1 MKKNTNTLDRRVIK
15 TKRAIQK
22 AFAKLLSEKDVNDIT
37 VSDIAATA
45 DINRKTFYNY
55 YTGIYEVVD
64 EIENDIVRRFDEAV
78 TEIDLRNNVNTP
90 YMVFEKITSIIN
102 TDTDFFGYLMNMN
115 YNVSLTTKLVGL
127 LKDKT
132 RSILVQYL
140 DLPEDRME
148 LMLDYTI
155 SGYVAVYRAWF
166 NSDRSRPID
175 LISADISMLCF
186 KGVNGFLDIDVEE
199 AVK

>member
-1 MKKNTNTLDRRVIK
+1 MPKNERPIDRRIIK
-15 TKRAIQK
+15 TKRAIQN
-22 AFAKLLSEKDVNDIT
+22 AFAKLLSEKDINDIT

-55 YTGIYEVVD
+55 YAGIYEVVD
-64 EIENDIVRRFDEAV
+64 EIENDVVRRFDEAV
-78 TEIDLRNNVNTP
+78 TEIDLRNNVNSP
-90 YMVFEKITSIIN
+90 YMVFEKITDIIN
-102 TDTDFFGYLMNMN
+102 TDTEFFGYLMNMN
-115 YNVSLTTKLVGL
+115 YNVSLLTKLVSL

-148 LMLDYTI
+148 LMLEFTVTGI
-155 SGYVAVYRAWF
+155 VAVYRSWF

-175 LISADISMLCF
+175 SISADISELCF
-186 KGVNGFLDIDVEE
+186 KGVNGFLDINVEE

>member
-1 MKKNTNTLDRRVIK
+1 MQKDERTVDRRVIK

-22 AFAKLLSEKDVNDIT
+22 AFAKLLSEKNINDIT

-55 YTGIYEVVD
+55 YAGIYEVVD
-64 EIENDIVRRFDEAV
+64 EIENNIVRRFDEAV

-90 YMVFEKITSIIN
+90 YMVFDKITSIIN
-102 TDTDFFGYLMNMN
+102 TDMDFFGYLMNMN
-115 YNVSLTTKLVGL
+115 YNVSLSTKLVGL

-140 DLPEDRME
+140 DLPAERME
-148 LMLDYTI
+148 LMLEFVI
-155 SGYVAVYRAWF
+155 SGIVAVYSKWF
-166 NSDRSRPID
+166 NSDRTQPIEA
-175 LISADISMLCF
+175 ISADISELCF
-186 KGVNGFLDIDVEE
+186 KGVNGFLDINVEE